1 MTFRYKEY
9 KTGDLHEQLRI
20 YENTTM
26 ADSVKRISA
35 FNCGNLKLVSIPK
48 IGQQILKLFDQ
59 IFQNKNDRFLQ
70 LLAHTY
76 L

>member
-1 MTFRYKEY
+1 MTFRYQEY
-9 KTGDLHEQLRI
+9 NTGDLHEQLRI
-20 YENTTM
+20 YENPTM
-26 ADSVKRISA
+26 ADSGNGVSA
-35 FNCGNLKLVSIPK
+35 FSCGNLKLVSIPK